1 LFDAD
6 LTDRLAQPSELVG
19 ALLHG
24 PWDTE
29 SDNQAERFMVEK
41 SLHTPLKNLWTTI
54 LRPPP
59 VSREYRQWRDRLI
72 RQRFWLAVGLATAF
86 ILIQGVAVYHDMFL
100 RPEALLKNLEQR
112 QLGDLI
118 TPLRQMFIQ
127 SRIAIVVLL
136 GLVIWFRNSAWGLK
150 YPQLLILMF
159 PWAVSFVP
167 TMIFGAIFKIPNAPD
182 IIMYLAQ
189 AAIAPIYWRLH
200 LVAQLVPIA
209 FYFLIYPLLGVTTFA
224 GQSIYS
230 FSSGVEVI
238 LICIICEVGVYLYE
252 QSKQAEIEAD
262 RRLKLC
268 IHSIT
273 HDLRTPVMGSLMLLR
288 SIQQSTPDDRAI
300 EVTPAVMAQLIQG
313 GDRLLGLMNT
323 LLDNQVLARSE
334 LLLHRQPVL
343 LSTLVSTVLQDFQ
356 PTLLKKKIQ
365 VQDRISEDLPALDID
380 GQQVWRVLCNLI
392 SNAINHNPPGLLL
405 ELDAEVM
412 DRLHLKVTVQDNGV
426 GIPASQQTTMF
437 EAYTRSAQAQY
448 QPGLGLGL
456 YICRQIVE
464 AHGGEIG
471 LGAIDRGVKIWF
483 TLPLSRD

>member
-1 LFDAD
+1 
-6 LTDRLAQPSELVG
+6 LVS
-19 ALLHG
+19 ALRQG

-41 SLHTPLKNLWTTI
+41 SLLTPLNNLWTAI
-54 LRPPP
+54 VRPPE

-72 RQRFWLAVGLATAF
+72 RQRFWLVVGLAVAF
-86 ILIQGVAVYHDMFL
+86 MLIQGSAVYYDVFV
-100 RPEALLKNLEQR
+100 RPEALLKNLAQR
-112 QLGDLI
+112 QVSDLI
-118 TPLRQMFIQ
+118 GPIRQMFIQ

-136 GLVIWFRNSAWGLK
+136 GLVTWFRNSTWGLK

-159 PWAVSFVP
+159 PWAISFVP
-167 TMIFGAIFKIPNAPD
+167 TMIFGAIFRIPNSPD
-182 IIMYLAQ
+182 IVMFLAQ

-200 LVAQLVPIA
+200 LVAQLVPLT
-209 FYFLIYPLLGVTTFA
+209 FYFLIYPLLGLGTFA

-230 FSSGVEVI
+230 FSYSAEVI
-238 LICIICEVGVYLYE
+238 LICVVCEVGVYLYE
-252 QSKQAEIEAD
+252 QSKQAELEAD

-288 SIQQSTPDDRAI
+288 SLQQSTPGDRVI
-300 EVTPAVMAQLIQG
+300 EVSPAVMAQLIQG

-334 LLLHRQPVL
+334 LVLERQPTQ
-343 LSTLVSTVLQDFQ
+343 LSAVVANVLQDFQ

-365 VQDRISEDLPALDID
+365 VKDRISEDLPALDID

-405 ELDAEVM
+405 VLDAEVM
-412 DRLHLKVTVQDNGV
+412 DRSHLKVTVQDNGV
-426 GIPASQQTTMF
+426 GIPPSQQATMF

-483 TLPLSRD
+483 TLPLTRD